1 MAKRTHNEN
10 DIPVPGGPNG
20 LRQRG
25 KGPTYYFI
33 KQHKGKRSKI
43 SLGPSLD
50 QAKMTAQQIINA
62 MDRGDF
68 KLAEFQAGRSG
79 IVDYLTEAVD
89 RLGLRSQH
97 SPKTRAAYT
106 NRVNQFVA
114 FLTDRHP
121 KALFL
126 DDLAPD
132 SGNEYVEWRRAQ
144 WVTRSGKAKQ
154 STPKHHPSARTIHDD
169 VRRLRALFR
178 VATENKQID
187 KNPFEGVHV
196 PVKASDRVVNPR
208 SLSEKEVKKL
218 LSAAKKYD
226 AEPNQLGAA
235 STFRGMMHDI
245 VQFYLLTG
253 LRKEELIYLPWSHVD
268 LNWEKYGRIEI
279 QPINEPTTLLIS
291 PSKEHAMNIQTI
303 ASSLRSRSKL
313 FANKRQMESC
323 IAQNYADQETDAL
336 MSLPASAWD
345 EETRLLRVPT
355 CINWKQKAT
364 PGPIPMIKES
374 NAILMRR
381 KAANTSDSPFV
392 FPHPDN
398 GPLRSDPL
406 PHFKKLLVEAKLPK
420 TVRLHDLRHTFGF
433 TLRERG
439 VPLETIMGLMR
450 HADIKETMVY
460 AKYSLGEGAKHIQRL
475 DNFGS

>member
-1 MAKRTHNEN
+1 MAKRIHSEK
-10 DIPVPGGPNG
+10 DMPVPDGPKG

-25 KGPTYYFI
+25 KGPTYYFL
-33 KQHKGKRSKI
+33 KQYKGKRSKI
-43 SLGPSLD
+43 SLGTSLD
-50 QAKMTAQQIINA
+50 QARMTAQQIINA

-68 KLAEFQAGRSG
+68 KLTEFQSDRTG
-79 IVDYLTEAVD
+79 IVNYLTEAVN
-89 RLGLRSQH
+89 RLGIRSQH

-114 FLTDRHP
+114 FLADSYP

-126 DDLAPD
+126 DDLVPD

-144 WVTRSGKAKQ
+144 WVTRSGKSKP

-178 VATENKQID
+178 VATENKLID
-187 KNPFEGVHV
+187 KNPFQGIHV
-196 PVKASDRVVNPR
+196 PVKSNDLIVNPR
-208 SLSEKEVKKL
+208 TLSEKEVKKL

-226 AEPNQLGAA
+226 AEPNRLGAA

-268 LNWEKYGRIEI
+268 FNWAKYGKIEI
-279 QPINEPTTLLIS
+279 QPISEPTILLIS
-291 PSKEHAMNIQTI
+291 PSKAHAKKIQTI

-313 FANKRQMESC
+313 FANKAQMKSC
-323 IAQNYADQETDAL
+323 IAKNYADQEMDAI

-345 EETRLLRVPT
+345 EEAGILRIPT
-355 CINWKQKAT
+355 YIKWKQKAT

-374 NAILMRR
+374 NAILLRR
-381 KAANTSDSPFV
+381 KAANTSNSPFV

-406 PHFKKLLVEAKLPK
+406 PQFKKLLVEANLPK
-420 TVRLHDLRHTFGF
+420 TVRLHDLRHTFAF

-439 VPLETIMGLMR
+439 VRLETIMGLMR
-450 HADIKETMVY
+450 HANLKETMIY
-460 AKYSLGEGAKHIQRL
+460 AKYSLYEGAEHLQCL

>member
-10 DIPVPGGPNG
+10 DLPVPGGPNG

-50 QAKMTAQQIINA
+50 QARMTAQLIINA

-68 KLAEFQAGRSG
+68 KLAEFHAGRYG
-79 IVDYLTEAVD
+79 IVDYLTQAVD
-89 RLGLRSQH
+89 RLGIRSQH

-114 FLTDRHP
+114 FLADCYP

-126 DDLAPD
+126 DDLVPD

-144 WVTRSGKAKQ
+144 LVTRSGKSKP

-178 VATENKQID
+178 VATENKLID
-187 KNPFEGVHV
+187 KNPFEGVNV
-196 PVKASDRVVNPR
+196 PVKNRDLAINQKW
-208 SLSEKEVKKL
+208 LTQKEVKRL

-226 AEPNQLGAA
+226 AEPNRLGAA

-245 VQFYLLTG
+245 VLFYLLTG
-253 LRKEELIYLPWSHVD
+253 LRKEELIYLPWSHVELD
-268 LNWEKYGRIEI
+268 WEKYGKIEI
-279 QPINEPTTLLIS
+279 TPISEPTTLLIS
-291 PSKEHAMNIQTI
+291 PSREHAKKIQAI
-303 ASSLRSRSKL
+303 ASTTRSPSKL
-313 FANKRQMESC
+313 FSNKAQMKSC
-323 IAQNYADQETDAL
+323 VAKNYADQETDAL
-336 MSLPASAWD
+336 MSLPSSAWD
-345 EETRLLRVPT
+345 EEKGILRVPT

-364 PGPIPMIKES
+364 AGLLPMIKES

-381 KAANTSDSPFV
+381 KAANTSNSPFV

-406 PHFKKLLVEAKLPK
+406 PQFKKLLIEAKLPK
-420 TVRLHDLRHTFGF
+420 SVRLHDLRHTFGF
-433 TLRERG
+433 TLRDHG
-439 VPLETIMGLMR
+439 VPIETIMGLMR
-450 HADIKETMVY
+450 HANIKETMIY
-460 AKYSLGEGAKHIQRL
+460 ATYTISEGEKHIQCL
-475 DNFGS
+475 NDFGS